1 MNFGRLRV
9 IELSYK
15 IWISFSMGNFVSH
28 IRGHQ
33 GPANLVKVPEILESY
48 IIFGMFLLVFRLPQ
62 VSHLIFN
69 G

>member
-1 MNFGRLRV
+1 
-9 IELSYK
+9 
-15 IWISFSMGNFVSH
+15 MGNFVSH